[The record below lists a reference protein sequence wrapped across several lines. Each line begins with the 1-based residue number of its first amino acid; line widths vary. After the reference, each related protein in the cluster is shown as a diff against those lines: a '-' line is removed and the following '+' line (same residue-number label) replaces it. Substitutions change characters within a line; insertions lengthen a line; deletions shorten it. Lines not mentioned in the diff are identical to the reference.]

1 MKNTVLWR
9 RHIPDS
15 IFEECVWCDDDPELW
30 LSEVEAELDR
40 RFWTRL

>member
-9 RHIPDS
+9 RNIPNEV
-15 IFEECVWCDDDPELW
+15 FEECVWCDDNYELW
-30 LSEVEAELDR
+30 ENEIEAELDR

>member
-1 MKNTVLWR
+1 MKNNVLWR
-9 RHIPDS
+9 RNIPNEV
-15 IFEECVWCDDDPELW
+15 FEECVWCDDNYELW